1 MSVSGQNAVHLSPRW
16 GFIRV
21 YVMLLYTFRPAGAAL
36 KYFST
41 SFFNQLNLTKYKGY
55 KKNIGFPSGATGV

>member
-1 MSVSGQNAVHLSPRW
+1 MSVSSQNAVHLSPRW

-21 YVMLLYTFRPAGAAL
+21 SVMLLYTFRPAGAAL
-36 KYFST
+36 KSFST